1 MITEYL
7 DLKLLV
13 GTILPEDKKLEMDE
27 KKLIRDVMEKEKE
40 LARLLGTGLVKD
52 SNRKEGTL

>member
-13 GTILPEDKKLEMDE
+13 GTILPEPNKLEIDIKALLE
-27 KKLIRDVMEKEKE
+27 KEEFNKLLRGEVKEKE
-40 LARLLGTGLVKD
+40 VRQ
-52 SNRKEGTL
+52 